1 MRTVVDYQEE
11 SQSHQKWDEEE
22 EEEEENCDNAAV
34 KEDAKE

>member
-22 EEEEENCDNAAV
+22 EEEENCDNAAV

>member
-22 EEEEENCDNAAV
+22 EEEENCDNVAV

>member
-22 EEEEENCDNAAV
+22 ENCDNAAV